1 MTQDPNTPEMEE
13 LELLYKRAG
22 RQLPQIEMDGKIYF
36 VDGRLRQLRNVE
48 NPTDFMDFNQ
58 VHGVDEYLFD
68 DVYKA
73 RDDVLIHL
81 RLYEHTN
88 QLSEEEIK
96 QALILLLNPY
106 KLEALL
112 EA

>member
-1 MTQDPNTPEMEE
+1 MTQDSKNLETEE
-13 LELLYKRAG
+13 LESLYTIAG
-22 RQLPQIEMDGKIYF
+22 CQLPQIEMDGKIYF

-48 NPTDFMDFNQ
+48 NPIDFMDFNQ

-96 QALILLLNPY
+96 QALILLLNLY
-106 KLEALL
+106 WSDTCYS
-112 EA
+112 